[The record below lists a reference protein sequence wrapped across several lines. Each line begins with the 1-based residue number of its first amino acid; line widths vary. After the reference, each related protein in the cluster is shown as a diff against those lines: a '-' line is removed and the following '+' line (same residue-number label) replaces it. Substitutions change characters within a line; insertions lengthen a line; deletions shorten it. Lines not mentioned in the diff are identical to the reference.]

1 MWYYTRNTIGGDILS
16 NWFKP
21 TESLSKIS
29 TYIDPGEGPFY
40 TDYLNNL
47 VLDYPFIGLDTV
59 YIDPKYPTLRSL
71 QNELSIIFFEYYR
84 FREIGAET
92 VKRFQYNVQ
101 RRTYEIVEQYETLF
115 NLYKD
120 TDLMARGRKIETDTN
135 VTIVEN
141 KTSDSS
147 VNTEYNTENKEV
159 FQDTP
164 VTPLVE
170 DLTYATNITNNKN
183 KNTGEMST
191 SKNDNNDITRS
202 SDQTMTTHDK
212 MAIEEI
218 DTIIENY
225 RTLKINFVK
234 EYENCFI
241 NVLGRI

>member
-1 MWYYTRNTIGGDILS
+1 MS

-21 TESLSKIS
+21 TDALSNIS

-40 TDYLNNL
+40 TDYLNNII
-47 VLDYPFIGLDTV
+47 LDHPFVGLKSV
-59 YIDPKYPTLRSL
+59 YIDPKYETLTSL
-71 QNELSIIFFEYYR
+71 QKELSDLFHEYYK

-92 VKRFQYNVQ
+92 VKRFQYNLQ
-101 RRTYEIVEQYETLF
+101 RRTNEIVEQYEVLF

-120 TDLMARGRKIETDTN
+120 TDLISRGRKIETDTN
-135 VTIVEN
+135 VSILEN
-141 KTSDSS
+141 KSSNSS
-147 VNTEYNTENKEV
+147 VSTEYNTENKEV

-170 DLTYATNITNNKN
+170 NLTYATNITDNKN

-202 SDQTMTTHDK
+202 SDQSMITHDK
-212 MAIEEI
+212 MPIEEI
-218 DTIIENY
+218 NTIIENY
-225 RTLKINFVK
+225 RSLKINFVK